1 LDSLSASLDSRNH
14 RRIVHQETEMT
25 GQARFKDRVV
35 LVTGASSGIGR
46 ACARALGS
54 EGAKVVVV
62 GRRQARLDEVVA
74 DIRAAGGEAVAVV
87 GDVRDEA
94 TCQAWVGECVRR
106 FGGLDGLVNSAGVM
120 GSGGLLET
128 RPDEWDRM
136 MDTNL
141 RGMFL
146 LTRAAAPELIQR
158 KGAVVNLSSV
168 AGPRPYA
175 GLMAYVVSK
184 AGVDAFTRCAAL
196 DLAPHGVRVN
206 GLNPGVVV
214 TELQTVTNAVADYA
228 GFLERSKTTHPLGR
242 VGQPEE
248 IASLVL
254 FLLSD
259 EASWIT
265 GGTYPIDGG
274 RALLSAR

>member
-1 LDSLSASLDSRNH
+1 
-14 RRIVHQETEMT
+14 MT
-25 GQARFKDRVV
+25 GQARFTDRIC

-46 ACARALGS
+46 ACALALGA
-54 EGAKVVVV
+54 EGAKVIAA

-74 DIRAAGGEAVAVV
+74 QIRAAGGEAIAVT
-87 GDVRDEA
+87 GDVREESA
-94 TCQAWVGECVRR
+94 CHAWVDAAVKQ

-120 GSGGLLET
+120 GSGGLLNLE
-128 RPDEWDRM
+128 PDEWDRM

-141 RGMFL
+141 RAMYL
-146 LTRAAAPELIQR
+146 LTRVAAPQLIKR
-158 KGAVVNLSSV
+158 RGAVVNLSSV

-175 GLMAYVVSK
+175 NLMGYVVSK

-206 GLNPGVVV
+206 AINPGVVV
-214 TELQTVTNAVADYA
+214 TELQTVTNAVPDYE

-248 IASLVL
+248 VAALVL

-259 EASWIT
+259 AAAWIT
-265 GGTYPIDGG
+265 GGTIPIDGG
-274 RALLSAR
+274 RQLQSAR